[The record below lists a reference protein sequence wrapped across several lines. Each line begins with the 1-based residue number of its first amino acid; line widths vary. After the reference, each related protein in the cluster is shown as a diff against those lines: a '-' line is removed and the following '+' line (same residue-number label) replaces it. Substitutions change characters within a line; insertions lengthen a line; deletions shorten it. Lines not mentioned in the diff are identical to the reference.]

1 MIGSCPSQ
9 RWTRSRGDV
18 DGFTP
23 GTNDGESCVKVYVYM
38 CAGVYGQGAG
48 VRVCVY
54 VCIHTRVHRQTVR
67 LDIHRCAC
75 MCALYV

>member
-1 MIGSCPSQ
+1 M
-9 RWTRSRGDV
+9 
-18 DGFTP
+18 
-23 GTNDGESCVKVYVYM
+23 KVYVYM